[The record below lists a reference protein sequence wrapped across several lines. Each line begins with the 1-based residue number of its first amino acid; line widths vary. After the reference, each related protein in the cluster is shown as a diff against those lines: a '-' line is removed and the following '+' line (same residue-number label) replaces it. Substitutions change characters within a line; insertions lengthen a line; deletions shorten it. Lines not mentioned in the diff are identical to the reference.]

1 MKHTH
6 HSRQRVKERVGSGF
20 KLIRHKLARKDYIG
34 LPRQSLNKRVSLVK
48 LTEEQA
54 TIVIW
59 SKNANKIITVL
70 TPDQYI
76 NRFGN
81 TVSEKVRLEL
91 LKYCSKEGAEKEI
104 DYNEKDDDINNY
116 DNNDCISN
124 S

>member
-1 MKHTH
+1 MKHSD

-20 KLIRHKLARKDYIG
+20 KLIRHKLARKEYLG

-48 LTEEQA
+48 LDERRA

-70 TPDQYI
+70 TPDQYMKK
-76 NRFGN
+76 FGN
-81 TVSEKVRLEL
+81 TVSEKAFNEL

-104 DYNEKDDDINNY
+104 DCEENNDINNY
-116 DNNDCISN
+116 VNNDCIDN

>member
-76 NRFGN
+76 KRFGDS
-81 TVSEKVRLEL
+81 VSQKVLNEL

-104 DYNEKDDDINNY
+104 TCEKNNDISNY
-116 DNNDCISN
+116 ANNDCISN